1 MPLCDDPPYDCLI
14 SITLTE
20 AEIIFISLR
29 IAFYCRT
36 FVQLSRPVVV
46 LPDRS
51 RPPRHQLRPRRGYRR
66 QLGHQHAGHGSARHA
81 RTGLPDSSGSS
92 RNGLFLRRSHR
103 RRLLR
108 RCRVPVPALP
118 HLRQRRQLL
127 GKVLLPLS
135 QRNTVQPG
143 LKGDRHVDGQMS
155 KWRNSVRIVKL

>member
-1 MPLCDDPPYDCLI
+1 M
-14 SITLTE
+14 
-20 AEIIFISLR
+20 AGEIIFISLR
-29 IAFYCRT
+29 IPFYCRT
-36 FVQLSRPVVV
+36 IVQLSRPVVV
-46 LPDRS
+46 LPDGP
-51 RPPRHQLRPRRGYRR
+51 RPPCHQLRPRRGFRR

-81 RTGLPDSSGSS
+81 RTGLPDFSRSS

-118 HLRQRRQLL
+118 HLCQRRKLL

-143 LKGDRHVDGQMS
+143 LKGDRHVERLRP
-155 KWRNSVRIVKL
+155 KRRNMARLVKL